1 MQNQATINKIL
12 ELFNETTPK
21 ERKIQLIYQLGQV
34 EGIDI
39 RLLIPML
46 KYLKP
51 NVFD

>member
-12 ELFNETTPK
+12 ELFNENTPK
-21 ERKIQLIYQLGQV
+21 ERKIQLIYQLAPA
-34 EGIDI
+34 EDLDI

-51 NVFD
+51 NAFD